1 MARIR
6 FILRNSS
13 AEGLHTIYV
22 TSRFGRNE
30 KLMYALP
37 LKCEPIF
44 WDAARGRVK
53 SSMYCVYR
61 DEVNEALDSL
71 DEKIRTQMTG
81 IVREGGELSK
91 DGLVRFLDIYLGK
104 VKVRAATFHEFFEE
118 FIEACRTR
126 TNSKRGGQVVTY
138 NTRRE
143 YTRTL
148 IYIRQYEE
156 SKGVRLE
163 FSDIDQD
170 FLVSFV
176 GFLQGL
182 NKATNTIAH
191 KVICIKAVMR
201 AAMERGLTY
210 NERWRFYRN
219 ATEQTES
226 VALSEEELRRIHDHD
241 FSGNGR
247 LERVRDLFLV
257 GCWTGL
263 RFSDVTRIR
272 REHIHDGFIDITQSK
287 TYGQVVIPLH
297 PVVTEMLEKYGWS
310 LPTDISNQKFND
322 YIKEVCREVGLKE
335 GFMKSITRGGRCVT
349 TRYEKWQLVSSHTA
363 RRSFATNLYK
373 SGFPSISIMQ
383 ITGHKTE
390 TAFLKYIKV
399 TKQEHARLLAEHWK
413 RKEGETDVQD
423 NKA

>member
-1 MARIR
+1 MAQIR
-6 FILRNSS
+6 FILRNVS
-13 AEGLHTIYV
+13 AAYPQTIYA

-37 LKCEPIF
+37 LKCDPVY
-44 WDAARGRVK
+44 WDSARGRVK
-53 SSMYCVYR
+53 ATMYCPYR

-71 DEKIRTQMTG
+71 EEKLRAYA
-81 IVREGGELSK
+81 VSAVKDGGDLSK
-91 DGLVRFLDIYLGK
+91 DGIVHFLDVYFGK
-104 VKVRAATFHEFFEE
+104 VKERAVTFHEFFEE
-118 FIEACRTR
+118 FIEACKTR
-126 TNSKRGGQVVTY
+126 MNRQRGGQVVTY

-143 YTRTL
+143 YARTL
-148 IYIRQYEE
+148 IYIEQYEAE
-156 SKGVRLE
+156 KGVYLQ
-163 FSDIDQD
+163 FDDIDQD
-170 FLVSFV
+170 FLASFV
-176 GFLQGL
+176 GFLQRQ

-191 KVICIKAVMR
+191 KVISIKAVMR
-201 AAMERGLTY
+201 AAVERGLTD
-210 NERWRFYRN
+210 NERWRFFRN
-219 ATEQTES
+219 ATEQTDS
-226 VALSEEELRRIHDHD
+226 IALSEEELQRIHDYD
-241 FSGNGR
+241 FSCDPR

-272 REHIHDGFIDITQSK
+272 RENIQDGMINIVQSK
-287 TYGQVVIPLH
+287 TNDFVSIPVH
-297 PVVTEMLEKYGWS
+297 PVFKEIWEKYDGN

-322 YIKEVCREVGLKE
+322 YIKEVCEVVGLRD
-335 GFMKSITRGGRCVT
+335 GVLKSITRGGRRTT

-399 TKQEHARLLAEHWK
+399 SKQEHARLLAEHWK
-413 RKEGETDVQD
+413 RQMEDGKGR
-423 NKA
+423 